1 MHGLRPWFAFG
12 VGSCVSNVSFQ
23 TRVQLYPDFE
33 AAGGDVFDFAWLKA
47 AACRLD
53 MSWGSPR
60 QKITGFLYAEAGDFV
75 SATGKV
81 ASRDALAQIDYVVDI
96 VWIPFAEDL
105 SFGLS
110 VFSKQGAADT
120 VVVET
125 PSFGAFPDSLALK
138 YWPDGA
144 KGRLR
149 IDNKELRA
157 TLFRATILFD
167 SSFSVEV
174 IKNRTRGLG
183 SSGSI

>member
-1 MHGLRPWFAFG
+1 
-12 VGSCVSNVSFQ
+12 VE
-23 TRVQLYPDFE
+23 T
-33 AAGGDVFDFAWLKA
+33 
-47 AACRLD
+47 
-53 MSWGSPR
+53 
-60 QKITGFLYAEAGDFV
+60 GDFV